1 MGQLNKRALLT
12 RLQRLG
18 TASRADLAKSLGLS
32 QPTTGKIV
40 DQLLDRGIFVEVG
53 TQQEMDSGNRGSGP
67 ARSRLGRPGRLLRL
81 DRTRPKFLGI
91 QLDVHETKLALL
103 NIGADLDDKWLVA
116 IPTPESAAEWVRG
129 LRKAAG
135 KLRLRQFLGTLVS
148 VPGIVDERSRK
159 VLFSPNLHW
168 TENADLPALVQ
179 SVWDAPVA
187 LVQELHALALGYQTF
202 NTSGEDFLAV
212 DIGEGV
218 GAAVVLGGKLY
229 GNQLPIS
236 GELGHNPVA
245 GNQRRCG
252 CGAVGCLE
260 TLFSMRGLIQ
270 SLAEH
275 HPGHS
280 TRWNDFAAYTADHG
294 VVPWLGETLDAA
306 GVVIAGALNVLGIR
320 RVVISGAM
328 SDLPPTLHR
337 YLSDA
342 IARGALW
349 QRFGHVTC
357 EFTPRYRTAG
367 LISVG
372 IDRFVVPTEMEETFP
387 KGIRPAIMHA

>member
-1 MGQLNKRALLT
+1 MVVVPTRMGQLNRRALLT

-40 DQLLDRGIFVEVG
+40 DHLLDQGVFVEVG
-53 TQQEMDSGNRGSGP
+53 TQQDLEVIPLAGRPSKG
-67 ARSRLGRPGRLLRL
+67 RLGRPGRLLRL
-81 DRTRPKFLGI
+81 DRSRPKFLGI
-91 QLDVHETKLALL
+91 QLDVHETKLALMS
-103 NIGADLDDKWLVA
+103 IGADPDDKWCLT
-116 IPTPESAAEWVRG
+116 IPTPESATEWRDE
-129 LRKAAG
+129 LRKAAI
-135 KLRLRQFLGTLVS
+135 KLRQRQFLGTLIS
-148 VPGIVDERSRK
+148 VPGIVDERSSK

-168 TENADLPALVQ
+168 TENADLPALVRQ
-179 SVWDAPVA
+179 IWNAPVA

-212 DIGEGV
+212 DVGEGL

-236 GELGHNPVA
+236 GELGHNPVPR
-245 GNQRRCG
+245 NQRRCG

-260 TLFSMRGLIQ
+260 TLFSSRGLLQ
-270 SLAEH
+270 TLNESQ
-275 HPGHS
+275 PGRQNHWS
-280 TRWNDFAAYTADHG
+280 DFVSYAANHG

-306 GVVIAGALNVLGIR
+306 GAVVAGALNVLGIR
-320 RVVISGAM
+320 RVVISGVL
-328 SDLPPTLHR
+328 SDLPAPVHR

-349 QRFGHVTC
+349 QRFGHVT
-357 EFTPRYRTAG
+357 
-367 LISVG
+367 
-372 IDRFVVPTEMEETFP
+372 
-387 KGIRPAIMHA
+387 